1 MNRAEIASLIKEI
14 LRKRKRFTLLPKSVS
29 EHIVFE
35 IENPEL
41 GEHSYRTGSLIRY
54 LKARR
59 MKMVASNFS
68 FGKVIVI
75 SDNSQVH
82 YAIRCG
88 MEFFN
93 ISENK
98 LIDEGIDYHVTRD
111 TSKSIGIDRFCE
123 LMDYFKYRITIEDES
138 N

>member
-1 MNRAEIASLIKEI
+1 
-14 LRKRKRFTLLPKSVS
+14 
-29 EHIVFE
+29 
-35 IENPEL
+35 
-41 GEHSYRTGSLIRY
+41 
-54 LKARR
+54 
-59 MKMVASNFS
+59 MVASNFS

-93 ISENK
+93 VSENK
-98 LIDEGIDYHVTRD
+98 LTDEGIDYHITRD
-111 TSKSIGIDRFCE
+111 VSKSIGIDRFCE